1 MTRHDDVDRRISSWL
16 ISEFAEEEP
25 TYLANVLAHV
35 GASRQRP
42 AWVARL
48 RLPQVER
55 LLPRLDFGPAALTM
69 LLIIALL
76 LALLAAVA
84 TPGRP
89 PLPLPSPLAVLP
101 TPEARIEP
109 PVPDSEARTYSA
121 FEFRGNDFY
130 AAAEPLP
137 PGSAG
142 DLIYLL
148 RIANDDQGRVYRVLY
163 HSRSVDGR
171 DVASSGTIWVP
182 ASAPH
187 PDGYP
192 IVSFAAGDLGP
203 ADPCAMSRLGDSDV
217 GIDNLNA
224 IEVSRLRREGYVV
237 AFTDY
242 QGHGTPGPYPASVLQ
257 AAGHDVL
264 DVARAAR
271 GFLPDATSDRVI
283 LFGRPNGA
291 DAVTSAAEVAEEYAP
306 DLDIRGVIAAEGG
319 GGDHEMALARAIQQ
333 NPDATGLLI
342 TVDGYTVAFPE
353 LVAADVLTPAALEFL
368 PDLDQY
374 CFDPLRDH
382 IGDLSIREAL
392 RVDPMKLGR
401 WAARIRSMKV
411 TRAPFPTYLM
421 AAGRD
426 DPLALDDVRDLA
438 HRFCAANDAI
448 ILRIYPDADP
458 PPTRGEDMFTGV
470 LPASWDDIRGWMA
483 ERVAGVATAGNCGR
497 AP

>member
-1 MTRHDDVDRRISSWL
+1 MTRHDDLERRISNWL
-16 ISEFAEEEP
+16 MSEFAEEQPE
-25 TYLANVLAHV
+25 YLAKVLAQV
-35 GASRQRP
+35 GATRQR
-42 AWVARL
+42 AGWVARV
-48 RLPQVER
+48 RVPHVEH
-55 LLPRLDFGPAALTM
+55 LLPRLDFGPVALTM
-69 LLIIALL
+69 LMVIALL

-89 PLPLPSPLAVLP
+89 PHPAPSPLAVLP

-109 PVPDSEARTYSA
+109 PVPDSEARTYA
-121 FEFRGNDFY
+121 VFEFSGDDFY

-137 PGSAG
+137 RGAAG
-142 DLIYLL
+142 DLISLQ
-148 RIANDDQGRVYRVLY
+148 RIANDAQGRVYRLLY
-163 HSRSVDGR
+163 HSRTVDGR

-182 ASAPH
+182 ASGPPA
-187 PDGYP
+187 DGYP

-203 ADPCAMSRLGDSDV
+203 ADSCAMSRLGDTDV

-237 AFTDY
+237 VFTDY
-242 QGHGTPGPYPASVLQ
+242 QGHGTPAPYPASVLQ

-264 DVARAAR
+264 DAARAAR
-271 GFLPDATSDRVI
+271 RFLPDVTSDRVI

-291 DAVTSAAEVAEEYAP
+291 DAVTSAAEMAEEYAP

-319 GGDHEMALARAIQQ
+319 GGDHEVALARAIQQ

-342 TVDGYTVAFPE
+342 TVHGYTVAFGE
-353 LVAADVLTPAALEFL
+353 LVPADVLTAAALEFL

-382 IGDLSIREAL
+382 IGDLSIRGAL
-392 RVDPMKLGR
+392 RVNPMKLGR

-426 DPLALDDVRDLA
+426 DPVALDDIRELA

-448 ILRIYPDADP
+448 SLRIYPDADP
-458 PPTRGEDMFTGV
+458 PPTRGEDLFTGV
-470 LPASWDDIRGWMA
+470 LPASWDDIRNWTTD
-483 ERVAGVATAGNCGR
+483 RFAGAPAVGNCGG
-497 AP
+497 